1 MTNQEFN
8 ATYEFGDVLLG
19 LTALMVTLV
28 AICQTLA

>member
-1 MTNQEFN
+1 MTDRDFN
-8 ATYEFGDVLLG
+8 ATYEFGDLLLG